1 MKRRV
6 KEISRRAWLVP
17 GVAVA
22 LAAMAVEAQ
31 TVYRVTD
38 AQGNVT
44 YTDDPERGGEAVTL
58 APLPSVSPSA
68 PATPRASP
76 GQPFMPYDRFVIESP
91 AAGALI
97 AGATTPVEVRIEP
110 PLRDDHRVQL
120 RVNGELSQSALH
132 SSAFWLAG
140 LSGGR
145 HRLQAELVDGQ
156 GRVQHRTEAVSI
168 EVIAR

>member
-1 MKRRV
+1 
-6 KEISRRAWLVP
+6 
-17 GVAVA
+17 
-22 LAAMAVEAQ
+22 
-31 TVYRVTD
+31 
-38 AQGNVT
+38 
-44 YTDDPERGGEAVTL
+44 
-58 APLPSVSPSA
+58 
-68 PATPRASP
+68 
-76 GQPFMPYDRFVIESP
+76 YDRFVIESP